1 MIGDTFNFEDVFFRD
16 LTVCVLDTLEGQIKW
31 VNRFTSGDVFVQ
43 VPIYYSLTG
52 DERFL
57 LDSFSD
63 DIVSENRF
71 IELNTD
77 LIPRGHLTMTG
88 FNIKSDEFANPNVWL
103 RMVVENE
110 FEIRKVLGKVRA
122 VPITVNYDLEIT
134 LSSEIDT
141 FKCSQAILDTLW
153 IYRFMYFEHNFM
165 NIDAILLMPDTNSIE
180 MSREKNL
187 TSDNNI
193 KLKCSFTVET
203 YYPAFRRDRIIDE
216 GYSREYGSGMSD
228 GNGFTITGGVSDY
241 FDANDTNTVFAGG
254 NTNTGGGNT
263 NTGGGNTNTGGGN
276 TNTGGGN
283 TNTGGGNT
291 NTGGSVN
298 VNKVNTGTINSNES
312 FGLNNNNNGG
322 RHGAPTWVEG
332 PFNPN
337 NPLTPHGETGSFY
350 NTGANA
356 NASDV
361 YGSFAKDRVVIPKRS
376 RWFNNILKAR
386 ERASSSNNKDQI
398 KNKPGSVEKSGDDVF
413 MEKFQKKD
421 K

>member
-1 MIGDTFNFEDVFFRD
+1 MIGDSFNFEDVFFRD

-31 VNRFTSGDVFVQ
+31 TNRFTSGDVFVQ

-77 LIPRGHLTMTG
+77 LIPRGHLTMTS

-122 VPITVNYDLEIT
+122 IPITVNYDLEIT

-153 IYRFMYFEHNFM
+153 IYKFMYFEHNFM
-165 NIDAILLMPDTNSIE
+165 NIDAVIVMPDSNTIE
-180 MSREKNL
+180 MGREKNL
-187 TSDNNI
+187 TSESNI

-203 YYPAFRRDRIIDE
+203 YYPAFRRDRVTST
-216 GYSREYGSGMSD
+216 GYPREYGSGMKD
-228 GNGFTITGGVSDY
+228 GNGFALTGGVSDY
-241 FDANDTNTVFAGG
+241 FEQPSQGGTINT
-254 NTNTGGGNT
+254 
-263 NTGGGNTNTGGGN
+263 
-276 TNTGGGN
+276 
-283 TNTGGGNT
+283 
-291 NTGGSVN
+291 GSVN
-298 VNKVNTGTINSNES
+298 TNETIGVDPNSPNGVGGASRPVFPSNAGPGGGTTTGPNTGPNGKPWIN
-312 FGLNNNNNGG
+312 
-322 RHGAPTWVEG
+322 G

-337 NPLTPHGETGSFY
+337 NPLPGYGQTGTFN
-350 NTGANA
+350 NTGGSTNP
-356 NASDV
+356 SDP
-361 YGSFAKDRVVIPKRS
+361 YGTFGQDGYVIEPKRT
-376 RWFNNILKAR
+376 RWFNNILRSR
-386 ERASSSNNKDQI
+386 ERAGGSSTDPVTGQQNVTPRTPNQ
-398 KNKPGSVEKSGDDVF
+398 
-413 MEKFQKKD
+413 
-421 K
+421 

>member
-1 MIGDTFNFEDVFFRD
+1 MVGDSFNFEDVFFRD

-31 VNRFTSGDVFVQ
+31 INRFTSGDVFVQ

-77 LIPRGHLTMTG
+77 LIPRGHLTMTS

-165 NIDAILLMPDTNSIE
+165 NIDAVLTMPDTNSIE
-180 MSREKNL
+180 MMREKNL

-228 GNGFTITGGVSDY
+228 GNGFALTGGVSDY
-241 FDANDTNTVFAGG
+241 FDTNDTNTVFAGG
-254 NTNTGGGNT
+254 NTINT
-263 NTGGGNTNTGGGN
+263 NTGGNTR
-276 TNTGGGN
+276 
-283 TNTGGGNT
+283 NT

-298 VNKVNTGTINSNES
+298 VNKVNTGTINSNERV
-312 FGLNNNNNGG
+312 GVNNNGG
-322 RHGAPTWVEG
+322 RHEAPAWVEG
-332 PFNPN
+332 PFNPK
-337 NPLTPHGETGSFY
+337 NPLTPYGETASFY
-350 NTGANA
+350 NTGANS

-361 YGSFAKDRVVIPKRS
+361 HGTFAKDRVVVPKRS

-386 ERASSSNNKDQI
+386 ERASNISGSNKI
-398 KNKPGSVEKSGDDVF
+398 NKPGSVEKTGDDVF
-413 MEKFQKKD
+413 MEKFQKKN

>member
-1 MIGDTFNFEDVFFRD
+1 MIGDNFNFEDVFFRD

-31 VNRFTSGDVFVQ
+31 TNRFTSGDIFVQ

-71 IELNTD
+71 VELNTD

-110 FEIRKVLGKVRA
+110 TEIRKVLGKVRA

-153 IYRFMYFEHNFM
+153 IYKFMYFEHNFM
-165 NIDAILLMPDTNSIE
+165 NIDAVMLMPDSNSIE

-203 YYPAFRRDRIIDE
+203 YYPAFRRDRVSSTGDP
-216 GYSREYGSGMSD
+216 RNYGSGMKD
-228 GNGFTITGGVSDY
+228 VNGFSLTGGYSNY
-241 FDANDTNTVFAGG
+241 FAQPDPTNGNINGPGSVGGSTTGNVRNVGG
-254 NTNTGGGNT
+254 NVPW
-263 NTGGGNTNTGGGN
+263 
-276 TNTGGGN
+276 
-283 TNTGGGNT
+283 
-291 NTGGSVN
+291 VN
-298 VNKVNTGTINSNES
+298 
-312 FGLNNNNNGG
+312 GLY
-322 RHGAPTWVEG
+322 
-332 PFNPN
+332 NPN
-337 NPLTPHGETGSFY
+337 NPLPGYGQTGSMY
-350 NTGANA
+350 NSGSVVNG
-356 NASDV
+356 SDI
-361 YGSFAKDRVVIPKRS
+361 YGTFAEDGYAIVPKRT
-376 RWFNNILKAR
+376 RWFNNILRAR
-386 ERASSSNNKDQI
+386 ERAGGSSIDPVVGQQNVTPRPPNQ
-398 KNKPGSVEKSGDDVF
+398 
-413 MEKFQKKD
+413 
-421 K
+421 

>member
-1 MIGDTFNFEDVFFRD
+1 MIGDKFNFEDVFFRD

-31 VNRFTSGDVFVQ
+31 TNRFTSGDVFVQ

-77 LIPRGHLTMTG
+77 LIPRGHLTMTS

-103 RMVVENE
+103 RMVVEND

-122 VPITVNYDLEIT
+122 IPITVNYDLEIT

-153 IYRFMYFEHNFM
+153 IYKFMYFEHNFM
-165 NIDAILLMPDTNSIE
+165 NIDAVLTMPDTNSIE

-203 YYPAFRRDRIIDE
+203 YYPAFRRDRVVEE
-216 GYSREYGSGMSD
+216 GYPREYGSGMKD
-228 GNGFTITGGVSDY
+228 ANGFALTGGVSDY
-241 FDANDTNTVFAGG
+241 FEQPSPDGTTI
-254 NTNTGGGNT
+254 TNTGNPRINETIGVPSGGGRP
-263 NTGGGNTNTGGGN
+263 TGGPSRPG
-276 TNTGGGN
+276 
-283 TNTGGGNT
+283 
-291 NTGGSVN
+291 
-298 VNKVNTGTINSNES
+298 IP
-312 FGLNNNNNGG
+312 GLDPN
-322 RHGAPTWVEG
+322 TWVNG

-337 NPLTPHGETGSFY
+337 NPLAGYGQTGSFN
-350 NTGANA
+350 NTGSTTNPTDPYG
-356 NASDV
+356 ASGQDG
-361 YGSFAKDRVVIPKRS
+361 YSISPKRT
-376 RWFNNILKAR
+376 RWFNNILRSR
-386 ERASSSNNKDQI
+386 ERATTNSTSTGQQ
-398 KNKPGSVEKSGDDVF
+398 DVTPRPPN
-413 MEKFQKKD
+413 Q
-421 K
+421 

>member
-1 MIGDTFNFEDVFFRD
+1 MIGDKFNFEDVFFRD

-31 VNRFTSGDVFVQ
+31 TNRFTSGDVFVQ

-77 LIPRGHLTMTG
+77 LIPRGHLTMTS

-103 RMVVENE
+103 RMVVEND

-122 VPITVNYDLEIT
+122 IPITVNYDLEIT

-153 IYRFMYFEHNFM
+153 IYKFMYFEHNFM
-165 NIDAILLMPDTNSIE
+165 NIDAVLTMPDTNSIE

-203 YYPAFRRDRIIDE
+203 YYPAFRRDRVVEE
-216 GYSREYGSGMSD
+216 GYPREYGSGMKD
-228 GNGFTITGGVSDY
+228 ANGFALTGGVSDY
-241 FDANDTNTVFAGG
+241 FEQPSPDGTTI
-254 NTNTGGGNT
+254 TNTGNPRINETIGVPS
-263 NTGGGNTNTGGGN
+263 GGGRPAGGPGRPA
-276 TNTGGGN
+276 GGPGRP
-283 TNTGGGNT
+283 G
-291 NTGGSVN
+291 
-298 VNKVNTGTINSNES
+298 IP
-312 FGLNNNNNGG
+312 GLDPN
-322 RHGAPTWVEG
+322 TWVNG

-337 NPLTPHGETGSFY
+337 NPLAGYGQTGSFN
-350 NTGANA
+350 NTGSTTNPT
-356 NASDV
+356 DP
-361 YGSFAKDRVVIPKRS
+361 YGVSGQDGYSISPKRT
-376 RWFNNILKAR
+376 RWFNNILRSR
-386 ERASSSNNKDQI
+386 ERATTNSNNTGTQDV
-398 KNKPGSVEKSGDDVF
+398 KPRTPN
-413 MEKFQKKD
+413 Q
-421 K
+421 

>member
-1 MIGDTFNFEDVFFRD
+1 MIGDRFNFEDVFFRD

-31 VNRFTSGDVFVQ
+31 TNRFTSGDVFVQ

-77 LIPRGHLTMTG
+77 LIPRGHLTMTS

-153 IYRFMYFEHNFM
+153 IYKFMYFEHNFM
-165 NIDAILLMPDTNSIE
+165 NIDAVLVMPDSNTIE

-203 YYPAFRRDRIIDE
+203 YYPAFRRDRVTST
-216 GYSREYGSGMSD
+216 GYPREYGSGMKD
-228 GNGFTITGGVSDY
+228 GNGFALTGGISDY
-241 FDANDTNTVFAGG
+241 FEQPPQGG
-254 NTNTGGGNT
+254 QI
-263 NTGGGNTNTGGGN
+263 
-276 TNTGGGN
+276 
-283 TNTGGGNT
+283 
-291 NTGGSVN
+291 
-298 VNKVNTGTINSNES
+298 NTGTINTNPTVGINPNSP
-312 FGLNNNNNGG
+312 NGG
-322 RHGAPTWVEG
+322 VGTGRPGFGPNGGPLGPNGGPWVDG

-337 NPLTPHGETGSFY
+337 NPLPPYGQTGSFI
-350 NTGANA
+350 NTGSGVNG
-356 NASDV
+356 SDP
-361 YGSFAKDRVVIPKRS
+361 YGTFGQNGYAIEPKRT
-376 RWFNNILKAR
+376 RWFNNILRAR
-386 ERASSSNNKDQI
+386 ERAGGSSTDPVTAQQNVSPRNTNQ
-398 KNKPGSVEKSGDDVF
+398 
-413 MEKFQKKD
+413 
-421 K
+421 

>member
-1 MIGDTFNFEDVFFRD
+1 MIGDNFNFEDVFFRD

-31 VNRFTSGDVFVQ
+31 TNRFTSGDLFVQ

-71 IELNTD
+71 VELNTD

-110 FEIRKVLGKVRA
+110 TEIRKVLGKVRA

-153 IYRFMYFEHNFM
+153 IYKFMYFEHNFM
-165 NIDAILLMPDTNSIE
+165 NIDAVMLMPDSNSIE

-203 YYPAFRRDRIIDE
+203 YYPAFRRDKVSDSGNPRD
-216 GYSREYGSGMSD
+216 YGSGMKD
-228 GNGFTITGGVSDY
+228 VNGFSLTGGYSNY
-241 FDANDTNTVFAGG
+241 FAQPDPTNGNINGPGSVGG
-254 NTNTGGGNT
+254 NTGNVRNVGGN
-263 NTGGGNTNTGGGN
+263 GQW
-276 TNTGGGN
+276 
-283 TNTGGGNT
+283 
-291 NTGGSVN
+291 VN
-298 VNKVNTGTINSNES
+298 
-312 FGLNNNNNGG
+312 
-322 RHGAPTWVEG
+322 G
-332 PFNPN
+332 PYNPN
-337 NPLTPHGETGSFY
+337 NPLPGYGQTGSMY
-350 NTGANA
+350 NSGSSVNG
-356 NASDV
+356 SDI
-361 YGSFAKDRVVIPKRS
+361 YGTFTEDGYAIVPKRT
-376 RWFNNILKAR
+376 RWFNNILRAR
-386 ERASSSNNKDQI
+386 ERAGGSSIDPVVGQQNVTPRPPNQ
-398 KNKPGSVEKSGDDVF
+398 
-413 MEKFQKKD
+413 
-421 K
+421 